1 MTLPDTLTP
10 RHFLLLLVLGAVL
23 IFLIILFRPQQEVA
37 VRPPVIAAVVVAEVR
52 QGEVRPTLQLHGRL
66 QPRRSATLA
75 AEVAGLLV
83 ARHAEPGQRVVAGT
97 LLLQQEEGDYR
108 DALTRA
114 EAQLEQ
120 EREAVARDRRLLALA
135 RQGRELQAQ
144 ELARQERLGNESLSS
159 VSRRDEVARQ
169 LLQLQAEEAR
179 LDYAVVTAPS
189 RLALR
194 TAEQESARRN
204 LARCR
209 IVAPFDGTIN
219 AVLVEQGDRLAPNQ
233 PLLSLLDLNEMD
245 FYAELPGDVQSD
257 LALGQ
262 TIAVEIDGE
271 IDGVVR
277 TGELV
282 SLQREPE
289 RATHTLALRVRLA
302 GEGLIPAALATMAVP
317 LRPLR
322 DVLRVPVA
330 ALLRE
335 DGKAYLFVD
344 QGGRLARR
352 EVQTG
357 GRDGDAVIIRSG
369 VAAGE
374 RVVARDVAA
383 LSDGQQVRVVSE

>member
-1 MTLPDTLTP
+1 MILPPTLTP
-10 RHFLLLLVLGAVL
+10 RHFLLLLALGAAL
-23 IFLIILFRPQQEVA
+23 ISLVIISRPQKVA
-37 VRPPVIAAVVVAEVR
+37 PLRPPIIPAVVVVEVR

-75 AEVAGLLV
+75 AEVAGRLV
-83 ARHAEPGQRVVAGT
+83 ARQAEPGQRVVAGT

-144 ELARQERLGNESLSS
+144 ELARQERLGSESLSS

-179 LDYAVVTAPS
+179 LDYAVATAPS

-194 TAEQESARRN
+194 AAEQESARRN

-209 IVAPFDGTIN
+209 IVAPFEGTVN
-219 AVLVEQGDRLAPNQ
+219 AVLVEEGDRLAPNQ
-233 PLLSLLDLNEMD
+233 PLLSLIDLEEMD

-257 LALGQ
+257 LTLGQ
-262 TIAVEIDGE
+262 ELAVEIDG
-271 IDGVVR
+271 VAR
-277 TGELV
+277 MGELV

-289 RATHTLALRVRLA
+289 RTTHTLALRVRLA
-302 GEGLIPAALATMAVP
+302 GEGLSPAALATTVVP
-317 LRPLR
+317 LRPLA
-322 DVLRVPVA
+322 DVLLVPVA

-335 DGKAYLFVD
+335 DGKAYLFVE

-357 GRDGDAVIIRSG
+357 GRDGDAVIVGAG

-383 LSDGQQVRVVSE
+383 LSEGQQVRVVSE

>member
-1 MTLPDTLTP
+1 MTLPDPLTP
-10 RHFLLLLVLGAVL
+10 RHFFLLLALGALLLL
-23 IFLIILFRPQQEVA
+23 LIILFRPQPEVA

-83 ARHAEPGQRVVAGT
+83 ARHAEPGQRVVVGT

-233 PLLSLLDLNEMD
+233 PLLSLLDLDEMD
-245 FYAELPGDVQSD
+245 FYAEMPGDVQSD

-262 TIAVEIDGE
+262 TIGIE

-322 DVLRVPVA
+322 DVLLVPVA

-335 DGKAYLFVD
+335 DGKAYLFVE